1 MLQQTLLNTLFF
13 QGHSHAPC
21 CKFVQQFVPNF
32 GVFFSLSSSL
42 TLAFMREEWVVF
54 FSVTHLSKTHRFPSV
69 VWSRLLPAE
78 PLKGATCIYN
88 SVSRGRME
96 QSSVRCTDGPRLT
109 QTMGG
114 EGVRLCGLL
123 PLTLDS
129 IASCGWK

>member
-1 MLQQTLLNTLFF
+1 MLHVANLYNSLFQTLGF
-13 QGHSHAPC
+13 
-21 CKFVQQFVPNF
+21 
-32 GVFFSLSSSL
+32 FFSLSSSL

-114 EGVRLCGLL
+114 GGGQTVWTAASNFRQHCLMWVEINTL
-123 PLTLDS
+123 PLWGVK
-129 IASCGWK
+129 GWG